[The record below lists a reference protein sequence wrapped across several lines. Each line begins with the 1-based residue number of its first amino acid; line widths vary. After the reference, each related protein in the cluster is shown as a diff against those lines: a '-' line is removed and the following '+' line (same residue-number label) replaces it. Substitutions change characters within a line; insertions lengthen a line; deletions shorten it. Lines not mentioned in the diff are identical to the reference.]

1 MVAFSSLQN
10 FVVGWG
16 IPKQLCLDLLP
27 TGGDLVDHYFFP
39 EHTVQPTMSKWD
51 MLKSICR
58 SITDLWMEAGAT
70 PIGSTGVEKRSTSS
84 LRIYEVSRRH
94 HPGNV
99 TERSFSG

>member
-1 MVAFSSLQN
+1 MVAFSLLQN

-16 IPKQLCLDLLP
+16 IPKQLCLELLP
-27 TGGDLVDHYFFP
+27 TGRDFVDHYCFP
-39 EHTVQPTMSKWD
+39 EHTGQPTMCD

-58 SITDLWMEAGAT
+58 SITDLWMEARTT
-70 PIGSTGVEKRSTSS
+70 PIGSSGVEKRSTSS
-84 LRIYEVSRRH
+84 SRIYEVSRRH